1 MTEMIRKKAEN
12 FSLTTQI
19 QHSTT
24 NLANEMRQRKKNKGH
39 TNCKGRSKTSF
50 IHRGHNCLSCCCLV
64 LICV

>member
-24 NLANEMRQRKKNKGH
+24 NLANEMRQRKKIKDIQIVKEDLKRALF
-39 TNCKGRSKTSF
+39 TEDV
-50 IHRGHNCLSCCCLV
+50 IVYLV
-64 LICV
+64 VV